1 MIAAEL
7 GPNASLKD
15 FDRGAEGAGVGL
27 SLVRHIV
34 EAHGGRIWVE
44 SSGPGSG
51 AVFLFTLGPACRGA
65 RRGPGS

>member
-7 GPNASLKD
+7 GPNASLKN
-15 FDRGAEGAGVGL
+15 FDRGAEGTGVGL
-27 SLVRHIV
+27 SVVRHIV

-65 RRGPGS
+65 RRAPGS